1 MYKLSTK
8 CIRIKLELLVQ
19 LLVKVQPKPQVLTN
33 VKVLPYNLDME
44 YKEYAVPISK
54 KGQITLP
61 KELRDSVGITLQNLV
76 LVSREGSYLR
86 VSKTKDIL
94 DLAGSVKA
102 PADKRSLK
110 GILKAREY
118 MQTHYERI

>member
-1 MYKLSTK
+1 M
-8 CIRIKLELLVQ
+8 
-19 LLVKVQPKPQVLTN
+19 
-33 VKVLPYNLDME
+33 
-44 YKEYAVPISK
+44 EYAVPISK

-61 KELRDSVGITLQNLV
+61 KKLRDSVGITLKNLV
-76 LVSREGSYLR
+76 LISQEGSYLK

-102 PADKRSLK
+102 PADKSSLE

-118 MQTHYERI
+118 METHYERVWTNLFYWYKYLSKNIC

>member
-1 MYKLSTK
+1 M
-8 CIRIKLELLVQ
+8 
-19 LLVKVQPKPQVLTN
+19 
-33 VKVLPYNLDME
+33 
-44 YKEYAVPISK
+44 EYAVPISK

-61 KELRDSVGITLQNLV
+61 KKLRDSVGITLKNLV
-76 LVSREGSYLR
+76 LISQEGSYLK

-102 PADKRSLK
+102 PADKSSLE

-118 MQTHYERI
+118 METHYERT